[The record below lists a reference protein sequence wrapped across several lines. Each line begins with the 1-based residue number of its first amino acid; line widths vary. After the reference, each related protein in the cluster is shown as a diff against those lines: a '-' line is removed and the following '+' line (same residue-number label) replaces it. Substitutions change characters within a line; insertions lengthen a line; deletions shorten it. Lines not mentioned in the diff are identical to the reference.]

1 MYDENGNYIGPTNI
15 DFGGFGNSNTYSTP
29 GGNTYNEGV
38 LTGYTGPNNSGGG
51 NRSFNASAEDW
62 NAIGTGLSTFGSG
75 MADLFTSQAGID
87 RQKGFR
93 KDAKFDIDK
102 FYEDFEAGKYDAK
115 MNQKMRDA
123 FSTGRQGFNPD
134 PTLAAQATSL
144 ASAQNDPR
152 TMAAA
157 LPGLNT
163 SATQGLQGLQQQE
176 FQNELGSRMAEGQA
190 YQGLDADNLAFS
202 RGIYGQKL
210 QGDQAAYAQAQQNIE
225 ALKAAKAAAPYNMIA
240 GGLETAAGVYG
251 GFAEDGMKIPQY
263 QDGGDVMQQIL
274 SSQGQEGV
282 PPRQDLPGEEDHESN
297 PISMVAPDGEVVGEA
312 TGGEII
318 LNGEQTEEIESAVA
332 MVDQAVE
339 AGGEPPMEALM
350 ALYEAVSGVLSQPQF
365 QDGQQESSS
374 PEQDNMMAFLEG
386 QQMA

>member
-1 MYDENGNYIGPTNI
+1 
-15 DFGGFGNSNTYSTP
+15 
-29 GGNTYNEGV
+29 
-38 LTGYTGPNNSGGG
+38 
-51 NRSFNASAEDW
+51 
-62 NAIGTGLSTFGSG
+62 

>member
-1 MYDENGNYIGPTNI
+1 MYDKNENYIGNAGFNYNTPTYTPQNF
-15 DFGGFGNSNTYSTP
+15 DFSGG
-29 GGNTYNEGV
+29 
-38 LTGYTGPNNSGGG
+38 SGGG

-102 FYEDFEAGKYDAK
+102 FYADFEAGKYDAK
-115 MNQKMRDA
+115 MSPEMEKF
-123 FSTGRQGFNPD
+123 FSMTKEGPNLD
-134 PTLAAQATSL
+134 SSYANLATTLDS
-144 ASAQNDPR
+144 ASNDPR
-152 TMAAA
+152 MAASVI
-157 LPGLNT
+157 PGLNT
-163 SATQGLQGLQQQE
+163 SFTKGVQDQENKFHEYEMQGA
-176 FQNELGSRMAEGQA
+176 SARGQA

-202 RGIYGQKL
+202 RGVYGQKL

-240 GGLETAAGVYG
+240 GGLQTAAGVYG

-274 SSQGQEGV
+274 AAQEQGGV
-282 PPRQDLPGEEDHESN
+282 PPRQDLPGEENHESN
-297 PISMVAPDGEVVGEA
+297 PISMVAENGEVVGEA

-318 LNGEQTEEIESAVA
+318 LNGEQTEEIENAVA
-332 MVDQAVE
+332 IVDQAVE

>member
-1 MYDENGNYIGPTNI
+1 MPLEDM
-15 DFGGFGNSNTYSTP
+15 
-29 GGNTYNEGV
+29 
-38 LTGYTGPNNSGGG
+38 
-51 NRSFNASAEDW
+51 SAAQW
-62 NAIGTGLSTFGSG
+62 NAVGTGASTFASG
-75 MADLFTSQAGID
+75 LADLFTSKGRIETQE
-87 RQKGFR
+87 GFR
-93 KDAKFDIDK
+93 DEAKFDIDK

-115 MNQKMRDA
+115 MNQKMLDA
-123 FSTGRQGFNPD
+123 FSTGRQGLDINPSLS
-134 PTLAAQATSL
+134 TLATSL
-144 ASAQNDPR
+144 DSAENDPR
-152 TMAAA
+152 TMAAV

-163 SATQGLQGLQQQE
+163 SATQGLQGLQKME
-176 FQNELGSRMAEGQA
+176 FDTELGSRMTEGQA
-190 YQGLDADNLAFS
+190 YQGIDADNLAFS

-210 QGDQAAYAQAQQNIE
+210 QDDKTAYGAAQQNIALLE
-225 ALKAAKAAAPYNMIA
+225 ANKAASPFNILSGAAQATAPFIGM
-240 GGLETAAGVYG
+240 G
-251 GFAEDGMKIPQY
+251 EDGMKIPEY

-274 SSQGQEGV
+274 SSQGQEGAV

-374 PEQDNMMAFLEG
+374 PEQDNMMSFLEG

>member
-1 MYDENGNYIGPTNI
+1 MPHEPGYPWSKEWEESQYTSTN
-15 DFGGFGNSNTYSTP
+15 DKDMSM
-29 GGNTYNEGV
+29 
-38 LTGYTGPNNSGGG
+38 TGD
-51 NRSFNASAEDW
+51 DW
-62 NAIGTGLSTFGSG
+62 NAVGTGLSTFGSG
-75 MADLFTSQAGID
+75 LADYFTAGDRIN

-93 KDAKFDIDK
+93 DEAKFDIDK
-102 FYEDFEAGKYDAK
+102 FYEDFEAGKYDAR
-115 MNQKMRDA
+115 MNQKMLDA
-123 FSTGRQGFNPD
+123 FSVGRQGLDINPS
-134 PTLAAQATSL
+134 LSAQATSL
-144 ASAQNDPR
+144 DSAQNDPR
-152 TMAAA
+152 TLAAV

-163 SATQGLQGLQQQE
+163 SASNNLLGLQKME
-176 FQNELGSRMAEGQA
+176 FDTELGSRMTEGQA

-202 RGIYGQKL
+202 RGVYGQKL
-210 QGDQAAYAQAQQNIE
+210 QGDQAAYAQSQQNIE
-225 ALKAAKAAAPYNMIA
+225 ALKAAKAAAPFNVFA
-240 GGLETAAGVYG
+240 GLAQTAAPFIMG
-251 GFAEDGMKIPQY
+251 EDGVKIPEY

-282 PPRQDLPGEEDHESN
+282 PPRQDLPGEENHESN
-297 PISMVAPDGEVVGEA
+297 PISMVAENGEVVGEA

-332 MVDQAVE
+332 VVDQAIE
-339 AGGEPPMEALM
+339 AGGEPPVEALM

>member
-1 MYDENGNYIGPTNI
+1 
-15 DFGGFGNSNTYSTP
+15 
-29 GGNTYNEGV
+29 
-38 LTGYTGPNNSGGG
+38 
-51 NRSFNASAEDW
+51 
-62 NAIGTGLSTFGSG
+62 

-102 FYEDFEAGKYDAK
+102 FYKDFEAGKYDAK
-115 MNQKMRDA
+115 MNQKMLDA
-123 FSTGRQGFNPD
+123 FSVGRQGLDINPS
-134 PTLAAQATSL
+134 LAAQATSL
-144 ASAQNDPR
+144 DSAQNDPR
-152 TMAAA
+152 TMAAV

-176 FQNELGSRMAEGQA
+176 FQNELGSRMTEGQA

-202 RGIYGQKL
+202 RGVYGQKL

-240 GGLETAAGVYG
+240 GGLQTAAGIYG
-251 GFAEDGMKIPQY
+251 GFAEDGMKIPEY
-263 QDGGDVMQQIL
+263 QEGGDVMQQIL
-274 SSQGQEGV
+274 ASQGQEQGGV
-282 PPRQDLPGEEDHESN
+282 PPRQDLPGEENHESN
-297 PISMVAPDGEVVGEA
+297 PISMVAPDGKVVGEA

-332 MVDQAVE
+332 VVDQAVE

-350 ALYEAVSGVLSQPQF
+350 ALYEAVSKTLSQPQF
-365 QDGQQESSS
+365 QDGQQDS
-374 PEQDNMMAFLEG
+374 PEVDPDKERMMMMLEG
-386 QQMA
+386 GEQMA

>member
-1 MYDENGNYIGPTNI
+1 MYDQDGNYIGNAGFNYNTPTYTPQNF
-15 DFGGFGNSNTYSTP
+15 DFSGGSS
-29 GGNTYNEGV
+29 GG
-38 LTGYTGPNNSGGG
+38 SSGG

-102 FYEDFEAGKYDAK
+102 FYKDFEAGKYDAK
-115 MNQKMRDA
+115 MNQKMLDA
-123 FSTGRQGFNPD
+123 FSVGRQGLDINPS
-134 PTLAAQATSL
+134 LAAQATSL
-144 ASAQNDPR
+144 DSAQNDPR
-152 TMAAA
+152 TMAAV

-176 FQNELGSRMAEGQA
+176 FQNELGSRMTEGQA

-202 RGIYGQKL
+202 RGVYGQKL

-240 GGLETAAGVYG
+240 AGLQTAAGIYG
-251 GFAEDGMKIPQY
+251 GFAEDGMKIPEY
-263 QDGGDVMQQIL
+263 QEGGDVMQQIL
-274 SSQGQEGV
+274 ASQGQEQGGV
-282 PPRQDLPGEEDHESN
+282 PPRQDLPGEENHESN
-297 PISMVAPDGEVVGEA
+297 PISMVAPDGKVVGEA

-332 MVDQAVE
+332 VVDQAVE

-350 ALYEAVSGVLSQPQF
+350 ALYEAVSKTLSQPQF
-365 QDGQQESSS
+365 QDGQQDS
-374 PEQDNMMAFLEG
+374 PEVDPDKERMMMMLEG
-386 QQMA
+386 GEQMA

>member
-1 MYDENGNYIGPTNI
+1 MYDKDGNYIGPQT
-15 DFGGFGNSNTYSTP
+15 DWGN
-29 GGNTYNEGV
+29 V
-38 LTGYTGPNNSGGG
+38 ASG
-51 NRSFNASAEDW
+51 
-62 NAIGTGLSTFGSG
+62 FGSG
-75 MADLFTSQAGID
+75 LADVIGARGRMEGQQTLADT
-87 RQKGFR
+87 
-93 KDAKFDIDK
+93 AKFDIDE
-102 FYEDFEAGKYDAK
+102 FYKDFEAGKYDAK
-115 MNQKMRDA
+115 MSSEMEKF
-123 FSTGRQGFNPD
+123 FSMTKEGPNLD
-134 PTLAAQATSL
+134 SSYANLATTLDS
-144 ASAQNDPR
+144 ASNDPR
-152 TMAAA
+152 MAASVI
-157 LPGLNT
+157 PGLNT
-163 SATQGLQGLQQQE
+163 SFTKGVQDQENKFHEYEMQGA
-176 FQNELGSRMAEGQA
+176 SARGQA

-202 RGIYGQKL
+202 RGIYGQQLQDNKL
-210 QGDQAAYAQAQQNIE
+210 AYGTALNNKMQMDEARRQGWG
-225 ALKAAKAAAPYNMIA
+225 NMA
-240 GGLETAAGVYG
+240 GSVLEGLSS
-251 GFAEDGMKIPQY
+251 FAEDGMKIPEY

-274 SSQGQEGV
+274 ASQEQGGV

>member
-1 MYDENGNYIGPTNI
+1 MYDENGNYIGNAGFNYNTPTYTPQNF
-15 DFGGFGNSNTYSTP
+15 DFSSGSG
-29 GGNTYNEGV
+29 
-38 LTGYTGPNNSGGG
+38 GGG

-75 MADLFTSQAGID
+75 MADLFTSQD
-87 RQKGFR
+87 RIETQKGFR
-93 KDAKFDIDK
+93 KEAKGDIDK
-102 FYEDFEAGKYDAK
+102 FYSDFEAGKYDAK
-115 MNQKMRDA
+115 MNQKMLDA
-123 FSTGRQGFNPD
+123 FSVGRRGLDINPS
-134 PTLAAQATSL
+134 LSAQATSL

-163 SATQGLQGLQQQE
+163 SATKGLQGLQQQE
-176 FQNELGSRMAEGQA
+176 FQNELGSRMTEGQA

-202 RGIYGQKL
+202 RGVYGQKL
-210 QGDQAAYAQAQQNIE
+210 QGDQAAYAQSQQNIE
-225 ALKAAKAAAPYNMIA
+225 ALKAAKAAAPYNMLA

-251 GFAEDGMKIPQY
+251 GFAEDGMKIPEY

-274 SSQGQEGV
+274 ASQEQGGV

-332 MVDQAVE
+332 MVSQAVE

-350 ALYEAVSGVLSQPQF
+350 ALYEAVSKTLSQPQF
-365 QDGQQESSS
+365 QDGPQNS
-374 PEQDNMMAFLEG
+374 PEVDPAKERMMMMLEG
-386 QQMA
+386 GEQMA

>member
-1 MYDENGNYIGPTNI
+1 MPHEPGHPWSKEWEESQYTSTN
-15 DFGGFGNSNTYSTP
+15 DKDMSM
-29 GGNTYNEGV
+29 
-38 LTGYTGPNNSGGG
+38 TGD
-51 NRSFNASAEDW
+51 DW

-102 FYEDFEAGKYDAK
+102 FYEDFESGKYDAK
-115 MNQKMRDA
+115 MNQKMLDA
-123 FSTGRQGFNPD
+123 FSTGRQGLDINPSLS
-134 PTLAAQATSL
+134 TLATSL
-144 ASAQNDPR
+144 DSAQNDPR
-152 TMAAA
+152 TMAAV

-163 SATQGLQGLQQQE
+163 SATQGLQGLQKME
-176 FQNELGSRMAEGQA
+176 FDTELGSRMTEGQA

-210 QGDQAAYAQAQQNIE
+210 QGDQAAYAQSQQNIE
-225 ALKAAKAAAPYNMIA
+225 ALKAAKAAAPYNMFA
-240 GGLETAAGVYG
+240 GALQTAAPFIGMG
-251 GFAEDGMKIPQY
+251 EDGVKIPEY

-274 SSQGQEGV
+274 SSQGQEGAV

-350 ALYEAVSGVLSQPQF
+350 ALYEAVSKTLSQPQF
-365 QDGQQESSS
+365 QDGPQNS
-374 PEQDNMMAFLEG
+374 PEVDPAKERMMMMLEG
-386 QQMA
+386 GEQMA

>member
-1 MYDENGNYIGPTNI
+1 MYDKDGKYIG
-15 DFGGFGNSNTYSTP
+15 
-29 GGNTYNEGV
+29 
-38 LTGYTGPNNSGGG
+38 
-51 NRSFNASAEDW
+51 SAEDW
-62 NAIGTGLSTFGSG
+62 NAIGTGLYTLGSG
-75 MADLFTSQAGID
+75 LADLSTSQDRID
-87 RQKGFR
+87 RQQGFR
-93 KDAKFDIDK
+93 KVAKFYK
-102 FYEDFEAGKYDAK
+102 DFEAGKYDAK
-115 MNQKMRDA
+115 MNQKMLDA
-123 FSTGRQGFNPD
+123 FSEARQGLDINPS
-134 PTLAAQATSL
+134 LSALETSL
-144 ASAQNDPR
+144 DSAQNDPR
-152 TMAAA
+152 TMAAV

-176 FQNELGSRMAEGQA
+176 FQNELGSRMTEGQA

-202 RGIYGQKL
+202 RGVYGQKL

-240 GGLETAAGVYG
+240 GGLQTAAGMYA

-274 SSQGQEGV
+274 SSQGQGGV
-282 PPRQDLPGEEDHESN
+282 PPRQDLPGAEDHESN
-297 PISMVAPDGEVVGEA
+297 PISMVAPDGKVVGEA

-332 MVDQAVE
+332 VVDQAVE
-339 AGGEPPMEALM
+339 AGGEPPVEALM

>member
-1 MYDENGNYIGPTNI
+1 M
-15 DFGGFGNSNTYSTP
+15 GFEVDDLNW
-29 GGNTYNEGV
+29 
-38 LTGYTGPNNSGGG
+38 
-51 NRSFNASAEDW
+51 D
-62 NAIGTGLSTFGSG
+62 AIGAGVSGIGTSLADFFTAGS
-75 MADLFTSQAGID
+75 QIEN
-87 RQKGFR
+87 QEGFQR
-93 KDAKFDIDK
+93 TAQFDIDK
-102 FYEDFEAGKYDAK
+102 FYEDFEAGKYDAR
-115 MNQKMRDA
+115 MDQKMLDA
-123 FSTGRQGFNPD
+123 FSVGRRGVFNPD
-134 PTLAAQATSL
+134 PTLAALTTSL

-152 TMAAA
+152 TMAAV

-176 FQNELGSRMAEGQA
+176 FQNELGSRMTEGQA
-190 YQGLDADNLAFS
+190 YQGLAQSNLDFM

-210 QGDQAAYAQAQQNIE
+210 QGDQAAYATAQQNIE
-225 ALKAAKAAAPYNMIA
+225 QLRAAKAAAPYNF
-240 GGLETAAGVYG
+240 AAGLAQTG
-251 GFAEDGMKIPQY
+251 GGVAAGWMGKDGMKIPEY
-263 QDGGDVMQQIL
+263 QDGGNVMQQIL
-274 SSQGQEGV
+274 SSQGQEGGGV
-282 PPRQDLPGEEDHESN
+282 PPRQDLPGEENHESN